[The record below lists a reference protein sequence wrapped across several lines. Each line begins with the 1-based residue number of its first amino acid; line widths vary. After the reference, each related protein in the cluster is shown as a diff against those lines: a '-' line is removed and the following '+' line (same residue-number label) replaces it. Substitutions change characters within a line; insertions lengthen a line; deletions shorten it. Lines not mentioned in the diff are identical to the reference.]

1 MNFHDDAREIL
12 FLCASEYGKKKKLFH
27 LHDNGKRIV
36 EPPYIDIDLFSKNLS
51 GKLKISIQLI
61 GRKRVA
67 VEFVRWGE
75 IL

>member
-36 EPPYIDIDLFSKNLS
+36 EPPYIDIDLFNKNLS
-51 GKLKISIQLI
+51 DESTISIHLI

-67 VEFVRWGE
+67 VEFGWWGE